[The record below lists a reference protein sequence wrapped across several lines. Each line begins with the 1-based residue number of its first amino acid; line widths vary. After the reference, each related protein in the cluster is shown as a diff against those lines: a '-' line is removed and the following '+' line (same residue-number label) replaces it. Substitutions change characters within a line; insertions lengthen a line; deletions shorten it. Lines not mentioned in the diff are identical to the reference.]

1 MWPEHL
7 AHKSIPIK
15 ILLERAAIERS
26 RMAGFLWMRAPCK
39 TKIRENLAQGISSG
53 ICQCSCLDDLIVL
66 GATLARIA
74 WDRGL
79 LHLKEL
85 Q

>member
-1 MWPEHL
+1 
-7 AHKSIPIK
+7 
-15 ILLERAAIERS
+15 
-26 RMAGFLWMRAPCK
+26 MRAPCK
-39 TKIRENLAQGISSG
+39 TKIQENLAQGISSG

-79 LHLKEL
+79 LHLKEF